1 MKNKK
6 ILTLLMLFVVICITI
21 CMMFACTSVENK
33 APSNDE
39 NEKDY
44 VEEKDE
50 FEKDYVEEKDESEK
64 DYVEEKDESEK
75 DESEKDEKE
84 SSVPTCVVIW
94 KNEDGTILEVDE
106 AVPQGS
112 VPTYNGAM
120 PIKSGNA
127 QYSYEF
133 NGWSPSVEAIN
144 SGVTY
149 IAQFKATVKNYTVR
163 WESDDGTLLEL
174 DEKVAYGTVPTYDGA
189 IPNKTATAE
198 HTYTFKGWNATVKE
212 VEGDVVYKAEFT
224 STVNTYTV
232 RWKNEDGTL
241 LETDENVAFGAMP
254 TYDGAEPTKAA
265 TEEHIY
271 LFKGWTPAVKAVDG
285 NIVYTAEFEKIALFL
300 FTEVRGGYAIDAY
313 YGNSK
318 KVVFPARYNNQ
329 PVVEI
334 GANVLANNS
343 TVLEVVLP
351 DTVKKI
357 GDCSF
362 SNCPRLYKI
371 NIPSQCTTI
380 GTYVMAKTDI
390 EEITLPSSVMQL
402 GGLWLYDS
410 SIKTLR
416 LEGSPNCFIGE
427 YFGTISANISLASAP
442 NKLSDHFKRTET
454 YSEQEVWVG
463 SSSMGFY
470 QPKYTYLRWALKDDN
485 RWFQISVDNSFSGQ
499 QETIMVFANGASND
513 YSYQESLVR
522 TEDGVAGTLIY
533 HYDYTLMSGSFY
545 LIPKT
550 LETIEISRNA
560 GVNEEL
566 LLGYA
571 SDSLTI
577 SYYN

>member
-1 MKNKK
+1 
-6 ILTLLMLFVVICITI
+6 
-21 CMMFACTSVENK
+21 MMFACTSVENK

-39 NEKDY
+39 KG
-44 VEEKDE
+44 
-50 FEKDYVEEKDESEK
+50 
-64 DYVEEKDESEK
+64 
-75 DESEKDEKE
+75 

-232 RWKNEDGTL
+232 IWKNEDGTL

-254 TYDGAEPTKAA
+254 TYDGAEPTKVA
-265 TEEHIY
+265 TEEYTY
-271 LFKGWTPAVKAVDG
+271 LFKGWTPAVKTVDG

-300 FTEVRGGYAIDAY
+300 FSEVRGGYAIDAY

-402 GGLWLYDS
+402 GEFWLYDS
-410 SIKTLR
+410 SIKKLR

-427 YFGTISANISLASAP
+427 YFGTISANINLASAA
-442 NKLSDHFKRTET
+442 NKLSDHFERTTT
-454 YSEQEVWVG
+454 YSEQEVWIG
-463 SSSMGFY
+463 NSSSMGYY

-485 RWFQISVDNSFSGQ
+485 RWFQISIANSFSGQ
-499 QETIMVFANGASND
+499 KETIMVFANGASND
-513 YSYQESLVR
+513 YSYIESLVR
-522 TEDGVAGTLIY
+522 TEDRVGGTLIY

-560 GVNEEL
+560 SVNEEL